1 MRSLFFKI
9 FLWFWLAMTLMVAVF
24 LVLGIATESVPAF
37 IGGWSQFSGE
47 NIKEGNKISDI
58 PSFANR
64 WQRLAAGTLWIF
76 GQTAAEIFER
86 EGPIALVHYAE
97 QVELATRIHL
107 YFLNDGTDEASGE
120 PVPEEVARLAAGVL
134 ETGESEFVR
143 HRQLLVAHPISGP
156 SNRQYVI
163 VGESFDR
170 RIDLIGFNRLVMHLV
185 AFLITAGV
193 VCYGLAR
200 YITSPMEKLREA
212 THRIAG
218 GDLVTRVGGA
228 LGRRK
233 DEIAE
238 LAGSFDMMASRIDSL
253 VSAQRRLLRDIS
265 HELRSP
271 LARLVIALEL
281 ARKRANP
288 EAQGYL
294 DRIERESGRLN
305 ELIEQLLVL
314 ARWESGAD
322 QANFAPIDVVELLE
336 EVAGDAE
343 FEVRNR
349 NCTVR
354 VYYDERYV
362 VSGMVE
368 LLRSA
373 FENIVRNA
381 VYYTREGTEVA
392 VSVNPEKEGIKSMV
406 AIEVR
411 DHGPGVP
418 DLALTELFRPFY
430 RVSESRDRKGGGVGL
445 GLTIAERAVRLHGGS
460 VSAANAPGGGLLIRI
475 SLPTA

>member
-24 LVLGIATESVPAF
+24 LILGITTESVPAF

-58 PSFANR
+58 PSFATR

-86 EGPIALVHYAE
+86 EGPIALAHYAE
-97 QVELATRIHL
+97 QVESATRIHL

-120 PVPEEVARLAAGVL
+120 PVPEEVRQLAAGVL
-134 ETGESEFVR
+134 QSGESEFVR
-143 HRQLLVAHPISGP
+143 HRQLLIAHPISGP
-156 SNRQYVI
+156 GNRQYVV
-163 VGESFDR
+163 VGESFDK
-170 RIDLIGFNRLVMHLV
+170 RIDLVGFNRLVMHLV
-185 AFLITAGV
+185 AFLITAGG
-193 VCYGLAR
+193 VCYWLAR
-200 YITSPMEKLREA
+200 YITSPIDKLREA

-218 GDLVTRVGGA
+218 GDLVARVGES
-228 LGRRK
+228 LGKRR
-233 DEIAE
+233 DEIGE
-238 LAGSFDMMASRIDSL
+238 LGGSFDMMASRIDFL
-253 VSAQRRLLRDIS
+253 MSAQRRLLRDIS

-288 EAQGYL
+288 EAHGHL
-294 DRIERESGRLN
+294 DRIEREAGRLN

-314 ARWESGAD
+314 VRWEHGAD
-322 QANFAPIDVVELLE
+322 RASFEPVEISDLLE
-336 EVAGDAE
+336 EVAADAE
-343 FEVRNR
+343 FEVRDR

-354 VYYDERYV
+354 VECEEKYV

-381 VYYTREGTEVA
+381 VYYTREGTEV
-392 VSVNPEKEGIKSMV
+392 VVTVRPEEGVKSMV
-406 AIEVR
+406 AIEIR

-418 DLALTELFRPFY
+418 EEALKELFRPFY
-430 RVSESRDRKGGGVGL
+430 RVSESRDRGGGGVGL
-445 GLTIAERAVRLHGGS
+445 GLTIAERAVSLHGGT
-460 VSAANAPGGGLLIRI
+460 VSAANAPEGGLLIRI
-475 SLPTA
+475 SLPIA